1 MNSLSLT
8 LKSSPEK
15 WMRFVI
21 ASRREIEEALNSWDP
36 KTSITPDALDQF
48 IQQRRAEL
56 MREATEKDTGPWS

>member
-1 MNSLSLT
+1 
-8 LKSSPEK
+8 
-15 WMRFVI
+15 MRFVI

-36 KTSITPDALDQF
+36 KTSMTPDALDQF